1 MKKQDHPVATL
12 FSALF
17 SAALFLSLLS
27 GIASAGGLEMEQQSP
42 VLFPASAFLSEPE
55 AALQAGSMKAPAE
68 LAFPPPTTPHIS
80 SFSTARAHKFMG
92 YGTVLLAGLA
102 AVSHSSH
109 DFHRAASY
117 GATWLASATCATG
130 FSGYKGFI
138 DLTDG
143 LSVYD
148 THAILGAAGTIGF
161 AATLVMAEADSDGNH
176 DSIGAASAAAM
187 GLSVVVLKIRW

>member
-1 MKKQDHPVATL
+1 MKKQDHPVATV

-17 SAALFLSLLS
+17 SAAVFLSLLA
-27 GIASAGGLEMEQQSP
+27 GIASAGGLEMDDRNP
-42 VLFPASAFLSEPE
+42 DLFPDSAFLSEP
-55 AALQAGSMKAPAE
+55 AAVLQTASMKAPAE
-68 LAFPPPTTPHIS
+68 PAFPPPTSPHIS
-80 SFSTARAHKFMG
+80 SFSTARAHTYMG
-92 YGTVLLAGLA
+92 YGTVLLAALA

-138 DLTDG
+138 DLSDG

-161 AATLVMAEADSDGNH
+161 AATLVMAESDSDANH
-176 DSIGAASAAAM
+176 GGIGAASTAAM

>member
-1 MKKQDHPVATL
+1 MKKQDHPLAAL

-17 SAALFLSLLS
+17 SAALLLSLL
-27 GIASAGGLEMEQQSP
+27 GGTASAGAVGMAPRSP
-42 VLFPASAFLSEPE
+42 VLFPDGAFLCEPTPV
-55 AALQAGSMKAPAE
+55 LQASSMKKPDE
-68 LAFPPPTTPHIS
+68 PAFPPPATPHIS
-80 SFSTARAHKFMG
+80 SFSTARAHTYMG
-92 YGTVLLAGLA
+92 YGTVLLAALA

-138 DLTDG
+138 DLSDG
-143 LSVYD
+143 LSAYD

-161 AATLVMAEADSDGNH
+161 AATLVMAEADSDTNH
-176 DSIGAASAAAM
+176 DGIGVASTAAM